1 MLQKLQFYWA
11 SRSQRNGEKREI
23 SWDKVLWFNTK
34 WNRPFFFP
42 SHKWMS
48 WKNTTFLLGEFI
60 ERQIFSKRD
69 FFHRNVH
76 ETDESRWC
84 SINSSELIVVK
95 RSGTNS
101 ISSWMSENYVIG
113 PERTCLLKR
122 PGAFPLKRF
131 FQRILFFF
139 QNVLILI
146 SLQGQLAQTW
156 EKLIIWSILV
166 HTPRNQKSK
175 KFPSSESKFLV
186 D

>member
-1 MLQKLQFYWA
+1 M
-11 SRSQRNGEKREI
+11 NE
-23 SWDKVLWFNTK
+23 
-34 WNRPFFFP
+34 
-42 SHKWMS
+42 S

-60 ERQIFSKRD
+60 ERQVFSKRD

-156 EKLIIWSILV
+156 EKLITWSILV
-166 HTPRNQKSK
+166 THHETRRVKNSHLLNQS
-175 KFPSSESKFLV
+175 FWSISSIWTRYMFSIAHHIE
-186 D
+186 